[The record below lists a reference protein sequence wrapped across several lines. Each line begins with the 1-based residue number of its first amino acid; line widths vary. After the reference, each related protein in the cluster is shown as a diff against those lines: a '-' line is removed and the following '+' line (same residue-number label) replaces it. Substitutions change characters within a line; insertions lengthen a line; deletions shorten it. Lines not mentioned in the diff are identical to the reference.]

1 MIKLLS
7 VVGARPQ
14 FIKAAALHR
23 ALQKKFKDRVNEVLV
38 HTGQHYDDNMSKIF
52 FEELE
57 LCEPQYNLGV
67 NKHSVTHQI
76 AEMIKG
82 IGEILNTEQPDAMLV
97 YGDTTSTLAGALA
110 AQKNNIPLLHVEA
123 GMRSFNKSQPEEVNR
138 ILTDHISSLLFCSSP
153 SAVEHLVNEN
163 IKHVNAKQNSIQQHG
178 VFLCGDVMAD
188 NVFFYAEKAK
198 SESTILQKLNIQ
210 AKKFLLAT
218 IHRADTADNSVRLQS
233 VFKAFDEITKCDSVS
248 LFVPLH
254 PRTKNNL
261 NNEIQEIVN
270 SNSLIN
276 IIEPVSYLDMLA
288 LQQNACMVFTD
299 SGGMQKESYLLKT
312 PCVVLRNET
321 EWTELIENGN
331 NILSGTDVDL
341 IKNAYKKLSAKNDFA
356 FPALY
361 GDGKAAEKI
370 CEIIVQQFS

>member
-23 ALQKKFKDRVNEVLV
+23 VIKKHFQDKINEVVV
-38 HTGQHYDDNMSKIF
+38 HTGQHYDDSMSKVF
-52 FEELE
+52 FDELE
-57 LCEPQYNLGV
+57 LPEPQYNLGI
-67 NKHSVTHQI
+67 NKLSSAAQLS
-76 AEMIKG
+76 EMISG
-82 IGEILNTEQPDAMLV
+82 IDKVLVNDQPGAVLV

-123 GMRSFNKSQPEEVNR
+123 GMRSHNKSQPEEVNR
-138 ILTDHISSLLFCSSP
+138 ILTDHISTLLFCSSQ
-153 SAVEHLVNEN
+153 SAIDHLENEN
-163 IKHVNAKQNSIQQHG
+163 IKHVATNKNSIQQPG

-188 NVFFYAEKAK
+188 NILFYADKAK
-198 SESTILQKLNIQ
+198 LEAKILQKLNVQ
-210 AKKFLLAT
+210 SKKFLLAT
-218 IHRADTADNSVRLQS
+218 IHRADTADNVDQLQS
-233 VFKAFDEITKCDSVS
+233 IFKAFDAITKQETIP
-248 LFVPLH
+248 LLVPLH

-261 NNEIQEIVN
+261 NKEVQQ
-270 SNSLIN
+270 LIN
-276 IIEPVSYLDMLA
+276 NGLIKIIDPVSYLEMIA
-288 LQQNACMVFTD
+288 LQENAAMVFTD

-321 EWTELIENGN
+321 EWTELILNGN
-331 NILSGTDVDL
+331 NILSGTDSEK
-341 IKNAYKKLSAKNDFA
+341 ICKAYKTLSEKNDFV

-361 GDGKAAEKI
+361 GNGNAAEKI